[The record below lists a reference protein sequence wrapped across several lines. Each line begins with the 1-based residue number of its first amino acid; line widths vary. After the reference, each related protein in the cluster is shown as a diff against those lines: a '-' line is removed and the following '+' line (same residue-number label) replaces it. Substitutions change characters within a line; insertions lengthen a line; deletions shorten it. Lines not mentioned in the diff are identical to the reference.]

1 MSSLADALVREAAR
15 RRGREQCH
23 TGAWIKSLGK
33 KDREAFDDA
42 IAACRRGEVQNS
54 AIWRACRE
62 FGLTV
67 QQGSLRRHINGECG
81 CEPR

>member
-1 MSSLADALVREAAR
+1 MSSLADALAREAAR
-15 RRGREQCH
+15 RGRGQCH
-23 TGAWIKSLGK
+23 TGAWIKGLGK
-33 KDREAFDDA
+33 KDREAVVAAMD
-42 IAACRRGEVQNS
+42 ACRRGEMKNS

-67 QQGSLRRHINGECG
+67 QQGSLRRHIKGECG